1 MGYSIIEKIG
11 VRYRAIFREGYSDS
25 MEQLTPQDQDKM
37 AEVSQICMSHSATAL
52 NMLVRKKI
60 VISPPSVKVVNSAD
74 IKNILTAFGMGS
86 VTVQIDYKDD
96 FHCNNLLML
105 KENDI
110 KIIMDLMMGG
120 AGVAAPGEL
129 NEMHLSC
136 VSELMNQM
144 MGSSAIALTGMIHK
158 TVDINP
164 PKATLVNSKEDI
176 DAIDYLPFEGKQ
188 MVTVLSRFDGEGLL
202 KGIMIRIYPM
212 KETRFICDN
221 FTMK

>member
-1 MGYSIIEKIG
+1 
-11 VRYRAIFREGYSDS
+11 

-60 VISPPSVKVVNSAD
+60 TVSPPSVKVVNRAD

-136 VSELMNQM
+136 VSEVMNQM

-164 PKATLVNSKEDI
+164 PKATLVSAKEDV
-176 DAIDYLPFEGKQ
+176 DSIDYLPFEGNE
-188 MVTVLSRFDGEGLL
+188 MVIVLSRFDGEGMLR
-202 KGIMIRIYPM
+202 GIMIRIYPM

-221 FTMK
+221 FIMK

>member
-1 MGYSIIEKIG
+1 
-11 VRYRAIFREGYSDS
+11 

-37 AEVSQICMSHSATAL
+37 AEVSQICMAHSATSL
-52 NMLVRKKI
+52 NMMIGKKI
-60 VISPPSVKVVNSAD
+60 SVSPPSVKVVNSVD
-74 IKNILTAFGMGS
+74 IKNILTAFGVGS

-110 KIIMDLMMGG
+110 KILMDLMMGG

-136 VSELMNQM
+136 VCEVMNQM
-144 MGSSAIALTGMIHK
+144 MGSSAISLTEMIHK

-164 PKATLVNSKEDI
+164 PKATLVKTREDVES
-176 DAIDYLPFEGKQ
+176 IDYLPFKGDV
-188 MVTVLSRFDGEGLL
+188 MVIVLSRFDGEGLL
-202 KGIMIRIYPM
+202 RGIMIRIYPM

-221 FTMK
+221 FVMK

>member
-1 MGYSIIEKIG
+1 
-11 VRYRAIFREGYSDS
+11 

-60 VISPPSVKVVNSAD
+60 TVSPPSVKVVNSAD
-74 IKNILTAFGMGS
+74 IRNILTAFGMGS

-120 AGVAAPGEL
+120 TGAVAPGEL

-136 VSELMNQM
+136 VSEVMNQM

-158 TVDINP
+158 TVVINP
-164 PKATLVNSKEDI
+164 PKATLVNTKEDI
-176 DAIDYLPFEGKQ
+176 DSIDYLPFEGDQ
-188 MVTVLSRFDGEGLL
+188 MVIVLSRFDGEGML
-202 KGIMIRIYPM
+202 KGIMIRIDPM
-212 KETRFICDN
+212 KEW
-221 FTMK
+221 MGY

>member
-74 IKNILTAFGMGS
+74 IKNILTAFGMGR

-188 MVTVLSRFDGEGLL
+188 MVIVLSRFDGEGLL

>member
-1 MGYSIIEKIG
+1 
-11 VRYRAIFREGYSDS
+11 

-37 AEVSQICMSHSATAL
+37 AEVSQICMAHSATAL
-52 NMLVRKKI
+52 NMLIRKKI
-60 VISPPSVKVVNSAD
+60 TVSPPSVKVVNSAD

-120 AGVAAPGEL
+120 VGVAAAGEL

-136 VSELMNQM
+136 VSEVMNQM
-144 MGSSAIALTGMIHK
+144 MGSSAISLTGMIHK

-164 PKATLVNSKEDI
+164 PKATLVSTKEDI
-176 DAIDYLPFEGKQ
+176 DSIDYLPFEGDK
-188 MVTVLSRFDGEGLL
+188 MVIVLSRFDGEGLL

-221 FTMK
+221 FSMK

>member
-1 MGYSIIEKIG
+1 MG
-11 VRYRAIFREGYSDS
+11 
-25 MEQLTPQDQDKM
+25 QLAPLDQDKM
-37 AEVSQICMSHSATAL
+37 AEAAHICMSHSATSL
-52 NMLVRKKI
+52 NTLTRQ
-60 VISPPSVKVVNSAD
+60 VIKVSPPSVKVVNSAD

-96 FHCNNLLML
+96 FHGNNLLMF
-105 KENDI
+105 KENDV
-110 KIIMDLMMGG
+110 KVIMDLMMGG
-120 AGVAAPGEL
+120 SGTAAPGEL

-136 VSELMNQM
+136 VSEVMNQM

-164 PKATLVNSKEDI
+164 PKATLVSTKEDI
-176 DAIDYLPFEGKQ
+176 DSIDYLPFAGEE
-188 MVTVLSRFDGEGLL
+188 MVIVLSRFDGEGIL

-221 FTMK
+221 FVAK